1 MAIKLLQRTEG
12 RALIL
17 FPTHEELRRFKQEIL
32 KRSECEKL
40 RFLFEGDQ
48 EISHLIASFQGDE
61 HSVLAAVS
69 LWEGLDV
76 PGPSLSNVMI
86 WALPFP
92 PQDPV
97 FMAKREAVS
106 NPFEEVDIPYMLLRL
121 RQGIGRL
128 IRTREDSG
136 IIAIFSEEMHTNDSL
151 REHIVGVLPS
161 GVALKF
167 SL

>member
-1 MAIKLLQRTEG
+1 LNRTEG

-17 FPTHEELRRFKQEIL
+17 FPTYEELRRFKAEIAD
-32 KRSECEKL
+32 RNDCAHL

-76 PGPSLSNVMI
+76 PGPSLSNVI
-86 WALPFP
+86 VWALPFP

-97 FMAKREAVS
+97 YMAKRQAA
-106 NPFEEVDIPYMLLRL
+106 
-121 RQGIGRL
+121 GR
-128 IRTREDSG
+128 
-136 IIAIFSEEMHTNDSL
+136 
-151 REHIVGVLPS
+151 
-161 GVALKF
+161 
-167 SL
+167 